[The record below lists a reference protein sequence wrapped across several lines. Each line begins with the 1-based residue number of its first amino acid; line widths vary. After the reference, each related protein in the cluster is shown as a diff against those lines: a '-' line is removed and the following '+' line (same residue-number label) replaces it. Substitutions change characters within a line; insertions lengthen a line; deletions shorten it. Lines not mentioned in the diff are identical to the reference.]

1 MLTYADAVLGGDL
14 LIERGVAA
22 GSEHTAESEKH
33 IWQYAD
39 THMDKAQAQDGVFES
54 TYADVC

>member
-1 MLTYADAVLGGDL
+1 M

-22 GSEHTAESEKH
+22 GSKYTAEYEKH
-33 IWQYAD
+33 MWQYAD
-39 THMDKAQAQDGVFES
+39 THMDKAQEQGVFES